1 MSTNARIK
9 TWLEGTGP
17 KPDWIDARDP
27 TDVPTDETDV
37 TITIPGWL
45 ISKVKPWLSTVLMRF
60 GCASPP
66 IPDAPDA
73 PDTPATESKTN

>member
-27 TDVPTDETDV
+27 TDVPTDDPTHPTDDPV
-37 TITIPGWL
+37 VGGVRITCTKSML
-45 ISKVKPWLSTVLMRF
+45 EKL
-60 GCASPP
+60 
-66 IPDAPDA
+66 
-73 PDTPATESKTN
+73 KTTGLRLVRCGREQK